1 MKSRDE
7 INCESTFSADWLHWE
22 RSFFSGETSRH
33 LELIGTEHSVWLRP
47 GEKMLTLG
55 RSPTTSLAVQAPEVS
70 RVHAVVKWR
79 RGRFVVRDV
88 SSFGTWV
95 YYSGKSQPVV
105 LHGTECALE
114 GWGRIGLGGPVDTAD
129 SPSVAF
135 GVRGG

>member
-1 MKSRDE
+1 MRSRDE

-22 RSFFSGETSRH
+22 RSFFTGETTRH
-33 LELIGTEHSVWLRP
+33 LELIGTEHSVLLRP

-55 RSPTTSLAVQAPEVS
+55 RASNSSLPVQAPEVS
-70 RVHAVVKWR
+70 RVHAIVRWR
-79 RGRFVVRDV
+79 RGHFVIRDV

-95 YYSGKSQPVV
+95 YFNGKPHPVV
-105 LHGTECALE
+105 LRDTECSLD
-114 GWGRIGLGGPVDTAD
+114 GWGRIGLGGPVETAD